1 MRRIV
6 YTCDRC
12 GREIRTSEENP
23 MAIAI
28 DFAMREEND
37 TSPRK
42 PATEEIR
49 NVMSEMLGR
58 DYCYDCVEKIAKFAK
73 YMMYLDGEHA
83 EERADAML
91 KENERLCQEVGTLND
106 AKEDLM
112 QQVSR
117 MSEENEHLRGEVDE
131 LNGRIADMKLETLA
145 EDAKKAADAAV
156 SSNNK
161 RKIGK
166 PPKQAAEEPAAEA
179 EKPEKPKREHQKREP
194 DAGKI
199 VALSVAGWSFDRIAS
214 DMHMD
219 EDEVRNILQRVS
231 REGR

>member
-49 NVMSEMLGR
+49 NAMSEMLGR
-58 DYCYDCVEKIAKFAK
+58 DYCYDCVEKIAS
-73 YMMYLDGEHA
+73 YMKNVDDESA
-83 EERADAML
+83 EEREDAMFKEIGRLTDL
-91 KENERLCQEVGTLND
+91 KESLI
-106 AKEDLM
+106 
-112 QQVSR
+112 QQVDR
-117 MSEENEHLRGEVDE
+117 ANEENMCLRDEVDE
-131 LNGRIADMKLETLA
+131 LNGRITDMKREALA
-145 EDAKKAADAAV
+145 EDAKKAADEV

-161 RKIGK
+161 KKTGR
-166 PPKQAAEEPAAEA
+166 PPKQGTEDAAAEA
-179 EKPEKPKREHQKREP
+179 EKPKRERQKREP

-199 VALSVAGWSFDRIAS
+199 VALAVAGWDTDHIAS

-219 EDEVRNILQRVS
+219 EAEVKNILKRESQRYK
-231 REGR
+231 

>member
-28 DFAMREEND
+28 DFAMREDND
-37 TSPRK
+37 TGPRK

-49 NVMSEMLGR
+49 NAMSSMLGR
-58 DYCYDCVEKIAKFAK
+58 DYCYDCVEKIAR
-73 YMMYLDGEHA
+73 YMKIVDGESD
-83 EERADAML
+83 EERADAMF
-91 KENERLCQEVGTLND
+91 KENERLCQEIGELTDL
-106 AKEDLM
+106 KESLI
-112 QQVSR
+112 QQVDR
-117 MSEENEHLRGEVDE
+117 ANEENACLRGEVDE
-131 LNGRIADMKLETLA
+131 LNGRIADMKRETLA
-145 EDAKKAADAAV
+145 EDAKKAAV

-161 RKIGK
+161 KKIGR
-166 PPKQAAEEPAAEA
+166 PPKPGTEEAAAKA
-179 EKPEKPKREHQKREP
+179 EKPKRERQKREP

-199 VALSVAGWSFDRIAS
+199 VALAVAGWDTDHIAS

-219 EDEVRNILQRVS
+219 EAEVKNILKRESQRYK
-231 REGR
+231 

>member
-28 DFAMREEND
+28 DFAMREDND
-37 TSPRK
+37 TSLRQ

-49 NVMSEMLGR
+49 NAVSSMLGR
-58 DYCYDCVEKIAKFAK
+58 DYCYDCVEKIAS
-73 YMMYLDGEHA
+73 YMRGLDGELA
-83 EERADAML
+83 DERADAMF
-91 KENERLCQEVGTLND
+91 KENERLCQELGTLND
-106 AKEDLM
+106 TKEDLS
-112 QQVSR
+112 QQIRTMAV
-117 MSEENEHLRGEVDE
+117 ENERLRGEVDE
-131 LNGRIADMKLETLA
+131 LNGRIADMKRETLA
-145 EDAKKAADAAV
+145 EDAKKAAV

-161 RKIGK
+161 KKIGR
-166 PPKQAAEEPAAEA
+166 PPKQGTEAVAAEA
-179 EKPEKPKREHQKREP
+179 EKPKQERKPKEP

-199 VALSVAGWSFDRIAS
+199 VALSAAGWDSEKIAM

-219 EDEVRNILQRVS
+219 ESEVKNILKRERQRYQ
-231 REGR
+231 

>member
-28 DFAMREEND
+28 DFAMREDND
-37 TSPRK
+37 TSLRQ

-49 NVMSEMLGR
+49 NAMSSMLGR
-58 DYCYDCVEKIAKFAK
+58 DYCYDCVEKIAR
-73 YMMYLDGEHA
+73 YMRGIDGELA
-83 EERADAML
+83 AERADAMF
-91 KENERLCQEVGTLND
+91 KENERLCQELGTLND
-106 AKEDLM
+106 TKEDLS
-112 QQVSR
+112 QQIR
-117 MSEENEHLRGEVDE
+117 TMAEENERLRGEVDE
-131 LNGRIADMKLETLA
+131 LNGRIADMKRETLA
-145 EDAKKAADAAV
+145 EDAKKAAV

-161 RKIGK
+161 KKIGR
-166 PPKQAAEEPAAEA
+166 PPKQGTEDAAAKAEN
-179 EKPEKPKREHQKREP
+179 PEKPKRERQKREP

-199 VALSVAGWSFDRIAS
+199 VALSAAGWDSEKIAM

-219 EDEVRNILQRVS
+219 ESEVKNILK
-231 REGR
+231 RERQKYQ

>member
-37 TSPRK
+37 RSQRQ
-42 PATEEIR
+42 PATEKIR
-49 NVMSEMLGR
+49 NAMSEILGR
-58 DYCYDCVEKIAKFAK
+58 DYCYDCVEKIAS
-73 YMMYLDGEHA
+73 YMKNVDDETA
-83 EERADAML
+83 EARADAMFKEIGRLTDL
-91 KENERLCQEVGTLND
+91 KESLI
-106 AKEDLM
+106 
-112 QQVSR
+112 QQVDR
-117 MSEENEHLRGEVDE
+117 MNEENAYLRGEVDE

-145 EDAKKAADAAV
+145 EDAKKAAV

-161 RKIGK
+161 KKSEDRS
-166 PPKQAAEEPAAEA
+166 PKQAAEEPAAKVV
-179 EKPEKPKREHQKREP
+179 KPEKPKREHQKREP

-199 VALSVAGWSFDRIAS
+199 VALAAAGWDTDRIAS

-219 EDEVRNILQRVS
+219 EAEVKNILKRESQRYK
-231 REGR
+231 

>member
-28 DFAMREEND
+28 DFAMREDND
-37 TSPRK
+37 TSLRQ
-42 PATEEIR
+42 PATEGIR

-58 DYCYDCVEKIAKFAK
+58 DYCYDCVEKIAN
-73 YMMYLDGEHA
+73 YMKNVDDESA
-83 EERADAML
+83 EERADAMFKEIGELTDL
-91 KENERLCQEVGTLND
+91 KESLS
-106 AKEDLM
+106 
-112 QQVSR
+112 QQIDR
-117 MSEENEHLRGEVDE
+117 MSEENLCLRGEVDE

-145 EDAKKAADAAV
+145 EDAKKAAV

-161 RKIGK
+161 KKSEDRS
-166 PPKQAAEEPAAEA
+166 PKQAAEEPAAKVV
-179 EKPEKPKREHQKREP
+179 KPEKPKREHQKREP

-199 VALSVAGWSFDRIAS
+199 VALAAAGWDTDRIAS

-219 EDEVRNILQRVS
+219 EAEVKNIMKRESQRYK
-231 REGR
+231 

>member
-28 DFAMREEND
+28 DFAMREDND
-37 TSPRK
+37 RSPRQ
-42 PATEEIR
+42 PATEGIR

-58 DYCYDCVEKIAKFAK
+58 DYCYDCVEKIAN
-73 YMMYLDGEHA
+73 YMKNIDGETA
-83 EERADAML
+83 EERADAMF

-131 LNGRIADMKLETLA
+131 LNGRIADMKRETLA
-145 EDAKKAADAAV
+145 EDAKKAAV
-156 SSNNK
+156 SSDNK
-161 RKIGK
+161 KKTGR
-166 PPKQAAEEPAAEA
+166 PPKQGTEDAAAKA
-179 EKPEKPKREHQKREP
+179 EKPEKPKREHKKREP

-199 VALSVAGWSFDRIAS
+199 VALAVAGWSTDHIAS

-219 EDEVRNILQRVS
+219 EAEVKNILKRERQRYQ
-231 REGR
+231 

>member
-28 DFAMREEND
+28 DFAMREDND
-37 TSPRK
+37 TSLRQ

-49 NVMSEMLGR
+49 NAMSSMLGR
-58 DYCYDCVEKIAKFAK
+58 DYCYDCVEKITS
-73 YMMYLDGEHA
+73 YMRGIDGELA
-83 EERADAML
+83 DERADAMF
-91 KENERLCQEVGTLND
+91 KENERLCQELGTLND
-106 AKEDLM
+106 TKEDLS
-112 QQVSR
+112 QQIR
-117 MSEENEHLRGEVDE
+117 TMAAENERLRGEVEE
-131 LNGRIADMKLETLA
+131 LSGRIADMKRETLA

-161 RKIGK
+161 KKAGR

-179 EKPEKPKREHQKREP
+179 EKPKRERQKREP

-199 VALSVAGWSFDRIAS
+199 VALSAAGWDSEKIAM

-219 EDEVRNILQRVS
+219 ESEVKNILKRECQRYQ
-231 REGR
+231 

>member
-28 DFAMREEND
+28 DFAMREDND
-37 TSPRK
+37 TSLRQ
-42 PATEEIR
+42 PATEKIR
-49 NVMSEMLGR
+49 NAMSEMLGR
-58 DYCYDCVEKIAKFAK
+58 DYCYDCVEKIAS
-73 YMMYLDGEHA
+73 YMRNVDDESA
-83 EERADAML
+83 EERADAMF
-91 KENERLCQEVGTLND
+91 KENERLCQEIGELTDL
-106 AKEDLM
+106 KESLIQEVD
-112 QQVSR
+112 R
-117 MSEENEHLRGEVDE
+117 ANEENACLRGEVDE

-145 EDAKKAADAAV
+145 EGAKKAADAAV

-161 RKIGK
+161 KKSEER
-166 PPKQAAEEPAAEA
+166 PPKLGTEDAAAKA
-179 EKPEKPKREHQKREP
+179 EKPKRERQKREP

-199 VALSVAGWSFDRIAS
+199 VALAAAGWDTDRIAS

-219 EDEVRNILQRVS
+219 EAEVKNILKRESQRYK
-231 REGR
+231 

>member
-28 DFAMREEND
+28 DFAMREDND
-37 TSPRK
+37 TGPRK

-49 NVMSEMLGR
+49 NAMSEMLGR
-58 DYCYDCVEKIAKFAK
+58 DYCYDCVEKIAS
-73 YMMYLDGEHA
+73 YMKNVDDESA
-83 EERADAML
+83 EEREDAMFKEIGRLTDL
-91 KENERLCQEVGTLND
+91 KESLI
-106 AKEDLM
+106 
-112 QQVSR
+112 QQVDR
-117 MSEENEHLRGEVDE
+117 ANEENACLRGEVEE
-131 LNGRIADMKLETLA
+131 LNGRIADMRRETLA
-145 EDAKKAADAAV
+145 EDAKKAADEV

-161 RKIGK
+161 KKTGR
-166 PPKQAAEEPAAEA
+166 PPKQDAEAAAAEA
-179 EKPEKPKREHQKREP
+179 EKPKRERQKREP

-199 VALSVAGWSFDRIAS
+199 VALAVAGWDTDHIAS

-219 EDEVRNILQRVS
+219 EAEVKNILKRESQRYK
-231 REGR
+231 

>member
-42 PATEEIR
+42 PATEEVR
-49 NVMSEMLGR
+49 NAMSSMLGR
-58 DYCYDCVEKIAKFAK
+58 DYCYDCVEKIAS
-73 YMMYLDGEHA
+73 YMKNVDDESA
-83 EERADAML
+83 EERADAMFKEIGRLTDL
-91 KENERLCQEVGTLND
+91 KESLI
-106 AKEDLM
+106 
-112 QQVSR
+112 QQVDR
-117 MSEENEHLRGEVDE
+117 ANEENACLRGEVDE
-131 LNGRIADMKLETLA
+131 LNGRIADMKRETLA
-145 EDAKKAADAAV
+145 EDAKKAAV

-161 RKIGK
+161 KKIER
-166 PPKQAAEEPAAEA
+166 PPKQGTEEAAVKA
-179 EKPEKPKREHQKREP
+179 EKPKRERQKREP

-199 VALSVAGWSFDRIAS
+199 IALNDAGWSTDLIAME
-214 DMHMD
+214 MHMD
-219 EDEVRNILQRVS
+219 EAEVKNILKRESQRYK
-231 REGR
+231 

>member
-42 PATEEIR
+42 PATEEVR
-49 NVMSEMLGR
+49 NAMSEMLGR
-58 DYCYDCVEKIAKFAK
+58 DYCYDCVEKIVN
-73 YMMYLDGEHA
+73 YMKNVDDDSA
-83 EERADAML
+83 EERADAMFKEIGRLTDL
-91 KENERLCQEVGTLND
+91 KESLI
-106 AKEDLM
+106 
-112 QQVSR
+112 QQVDR
-117 MSEENEHLRGEVDE
+117 ANEENACLRGEVEE
-131 LNGRIADMKLETLA
+131 LNGRIADMRRETLA

-156 SSNNK
+156 PSNNK
-161 RKIGK
+161 RKTGR
-166 PPKQAAEEPAAEA
+166 PPKQATEEPAAEA
-179 EKPEKPKREHQKREP
+179 EKPEKPKRERQKREP

-199 VALSVAGWSFDRIAS
+199 VALSAAGWDSEKIAM

-219 EDEVRNILQRVS
+219 ESEVKNIMKRESQRYK
-231 REGR
+231 

>member
-28 DFAMREEND
+28 DFAMREDND
-37 TSPRK
+37 MSPRQ
-42 PATEEIR
+42 PATGDIR
-49 NVMSEMLGR
+49 SVMSNTLGR
-58 DYCYDCVEKIAKFAK
+58 DYCYDCVEKIAR
-73 YMMYLDGEHA
+73 YMMHLDGEHA
-83 EERADAML
+83 EEQAHELFKD
-91 KENERLCQEVGTLND
+91 NEHLCQEIGELTDL
-106 AKEDLM
+106 KESLT
-112 QQVSR
+112 QQIDR
-117 MSEENEHLRGEVDE
+117 MSEENLCLRGEVDE
-131 LNGRIADMKLETLA
+131 LNGRIADMKRETLA
-145 EDAKKAADAAV
+145 ADAKSAVDAAV

-161 RKIGK
+161 KKIERQ
-166 PPKQAAEEPAAEA
+166 PKKAAEEPAAEA

-199 VALSVAGWSFDRIAS
+199 VALAVAGWSTDHIAS

-219 EDEVRNILQRVS
+219 EAEVKNILKRESQRYK
-231 REGR
+231 

>member
-37 TSPRK
+37 TGPRK

-49 NVMSEMLGR
+49 NAMSGMLGR
-58 DYCYDCVEKIAKFAK
+58 DYCYDCVKKIAN
-73 YMMYLDGEHA
+73 YMKNVDDESA
-83 EERADAML
+83 EERADAMFKEIGRLTDL
-91 KENERLCQEVGTLND
+91 KESLI
-106 AKEDLM
+106 
-112 QQVSR
+112 QQVDR
-117 MSEENEHLRGEVDE
+117 ANEENACLRGEIDE
-131 LNGRIADMKLETLA
+131 LNGRIADMKRETLA
-145 EDAKKAADAAV
+145 ADAKSAVDAAV

-161 RKIGK
+161 KKIGR
-166 PPKQAAEEPAAEA
+166 PPKPGTEEAAAKAA
-179 EKPEKPKREHQKREP
+179 KPKRERQKREP

-199 VALSVAGWSFDRIAS
+199 VALAVAGWDTDHIAS

-219 EDEVRNILQRVS
+219 EAEVKNILKRESQRYK
-231 REGR
+231 

>member
-37 TSPRK
+37 TGPRQ

-49 NVMSEMLGR
+49 NAMSNILGR
-58 DYCYDCVEKIAKFAK
+58 DYCYDCVEKIAR
-73 YMMYLDGEHA
+73 YMKIVDGESD
-83 EERADAML
+83 EERADAMF
-91 KENERLCQEVGTLND
+91 KENERLCQEIGELTDL
-106 AKEDLM
+106 KESLI
-112 QQVSR
+112 QQVDR
-117 MSEENEHLRGEVDE
+117 ANEENACLRGEVDE
-131 LNGRIADMKLETLA
+131 LNGRIADMKRKALA
-145 EDAKKAADAAV
+145 EDAKKAAV

-161 RKIGK
+161 KKSEDR
-166 PPKQAAEEPAAEA
+166 PPKQGTEDAAAKA

-199 VALSVAGWSFDRIAS
+199 VALAVAGWDTDHIAS

-219 EDEVRNILQRVS
+219 EDEVKNILKRERQRYQ
-231 REGR
+231 

>member
-12 GREIRTSEENP
+12 GREIRTSDENP

-37 TSPRK
+37 RGPRK
-42 PATEEIR
+42 PATGEIR
-49 NVMSEMLGR
+49 NAMSDMLGR
-58 DYCYDCVEKIAKFAK
+58 DYCYDCVEKIVR
-73 YMMYLDGEHA
+73 YMKSADSELIS
-83 EERADAML
+83 ERMDAMSE
-91 KENERLCQEVGTLND
+91 ENECLHHEVGELSDT
-106 AKEDLM
+106 KEALM
-112 QQVSR
+112 QQVDR
-117 MSEENEHLRGEVDE
+117 MNAENEHLRGEVDE

-161 RKIGK
+161 KKTGR
-166 PPKQAAEEPAAEA
+166 PPKQGTEDAAA
-179 EKPEKPKREHQKREP
+179 KVEKPKRERQKREP

-199 VALSVAGWSFDRIAS
+199 TALAAAGWSTDHIAS

-219 EDEVRNILQRVS
+219 EAEVKNILKRESQRYK
-231 REGR
+231 

>member
-37 TSPRK
+37 TGPRQ
-42 PATEEIR
+42 PATGDIR
-49 NVMSEMLGR
+49 SVMSNTLGR
-58 DYCYDCVEKIAKFAK
+58 DYCYDCVEKIAR
-73 YMMYLDGEHA
+73 YMKSVDGESA
-83 EERADAML
+83 EERADAMF
-91 KENERLCQEVGTLND
+91 KENEHLCQEIGELTDL
-106 AKEDLM
+106 KESLT
-112 QQVSR
+112 QQIDR
-117 MSEENEHLRGEVDE
+117 MSEENLCLRGEADE
-131 LNGRIADMKLETLA
+131 LNGRIADMKREALA
-145 EDAKKAADAAV
+145 ADAKSAVDAAV

-161 RKIGK
+161 KKTGR

-179 EKPEKPKREHQKREP
+179 EKLEKPKREHQKREP

-199 VALSVAGWSFDRIAS
+199 AALAVAGWSTDRIAS

-219 EDEVRNILQRVS
+219 EAEVKNILKRESQRYQ
-231 REGR
+231 

>member
-28 DFAMREEND
+28 DFAMREDND
-37 TSPRK
+37 RGPRQ
-42 PATEEIR
+42 PATEGIR
-49 NVMSEMLGR
+49 NAMSDMLGR

-91 KENERLCQEVGTLND
+91 KENEQLCQEIGELTDL
-106 AKEDLM
+106 KESLT
-112 QQVSR
+112 QQIDR
-117 MSEENEHLRGEVDE
+117 MSEENLCLRGEVDE
-131 LNGRIADMKLETLA
+131 LNGRIADMKRETLA
-145 EDAKKAADAAV
+145 EDAKKAAV

-161 RKIGK
+161 KKTGR

-179 EKPEKPKREHQKREP
+179 EKLEKPKREHQKREP

-199 VALSVAGWSFDRIAS
+199 AALAVAGWSTDRIAS

-219 EDEVRNILQRVS
+219 EAEVKNILKRESQRYQ
-231 REGR
+231 

>member
-28 DFAMREEND
+28 DFAMREDND
-37 TSPRK
+37 TSLRQ

-49 NVMSEMLGR
+49 NAMSSMLGR
-58 DYCYDCVEKIAKFAK
+58 DYCYDCVEKIAS
-73 YMMYLDGEHA
+73 YMKGLDGELVD
-83 EERADAML
+83 ERADAMF
-91 KENERLCQEVGTLND
+91 KENERLCQELGTLND
-106 AKEDLM
+106 TKEDLS
-112 QQVSR
+112 QQIRTMAV
-117 MSEENEHLRGEVDE
+117 ENERLRGEVEE
-131 LNGRIADMKLETLA
+131 LNGRIADMKRETLA
-145 EDAKKAADAAV
+145 EDAKNAAV

-161 RKIGK
+161 KKIGR
-166 PPKQAAEEPAAEA
+166 PLKQGTEDAAAKAEN
-179 EKPEKPKREHQKREP
+179 PEKPKRERQKREP

-199 VALSVAGWSFDRIAS
+199 VALAVAGWSMDRIAS

-219 EDEVRNILQRVS
+219 EAEVKSILW
-231 REGR
+231 RESQQCK

>member
-12 GREIRTSEENP
+12 GREIRTYEENP

-28 DFAMREEND
+28 DFAMREDND
-37 TSPRK
+37 RGPRQ

-49 NVMSEMLGR
+49 NAMSDMLGR
-58 DYCYDCVEKIAKFAK
+58 DYCYDCVEKIAR
-73 YMMYLDGEHA
+73 YMKSVDDE
-83 EERADAML
+83 DAMF
-91 KENERLCQEVGTLND
+91 KENERLCQEIGRLTDL
-106 AKEDLM
+106 KESLI
-112 QQVSR
+112 QQVDR
-117 MSEENEHLRGEVDE
+117 MNEENACLRGEVDE

-145 EDAKKAADAAV
+145 EDVKKAADAAV

-161 RKIGK
+161 KKIGR
-166 PPKQAAEEPAAEA
+166 PPKPGTEAAAVKAENQ
-179 EKPEKPKREHQKREP
+179 EKPKRERQKREP

-199 VALSVAGWSFDRIAS
+199 TALAAAGWSTDRIAS

-219 EDEVRNILQRVS
+219 EAEVKNILKRESQRYK
-231 REGR
+231 

>member
-12 GREIRTSEENP
+12 GREIRTSEESP

-28 DFAMREEND
+28 DFAMREDND

-49 NVMSEMLGR
+49 NAMSDMLGR
-58 DYCYDCVEKIAKFAK
+58 DYCYDCVEKIAR
-73 YMMYLDGEHA
+73 YMRGLDGELA
-83 EERADAML
+83 DEREDAMF

-112 QQVSR
+112 QKISTMV
-117 MSEENEHLRGEVDE
+117 EENEHLRGEVDE
-131 LNGRIADMKLETLA
+131 LNGRIADMKRETLA
-145 EDAKKAADAAV
+145 EDAKKAAA

-161 RKIGK
+161 KKIGR
-166 PPKQAAEEPAAEA
+166 PPKQGTEEAAVKA
-179 EKPEKPKREHQKREP
+179 EKPKREQKKREP
-194 DAGKI
+194 DTGKI
-199 VALSVAGWSFDRIAS
+199 TALAAAGWSTDRIAS

-219 EDEVRNILQRVS
+219 EDEVKNILKRESQRYK
-231 REGR
+231 

>member
-12 GREIRTSEENP
+12 GREIKTSEENP

-37 TSPRK
+37 RGPRK
-42 PATEEIR
+42 PATEKIR
-49 NVMSEMLGR
+49 NAMSEMLGR
-58 DYCYDCVEKIAKFAK
+58 DYCYDCVEKIAS
-73 YMMYLDGEHA
+73 YMKNVDDESA
-83 EERADAML
+83 EERADAMFKEIGRLTDL
-91 KENERLCQEVGTLND
+91 KESLI
-106 AKEDLM
+106 
-112 QQVSR
+112 QQVDR
-117 MSEENEHLRGEVDE
+117 MSEENLCLRGEVDE

-145 EDAKKAADAAV
+145 EDAKKAAV

-161 RKIGK
+161 KKSEDRS
-166 PPKQAAEEPAAEA
+166 PKQAAEEPAAKVV
-179 EKPEKPKREHQKREP
+179 KPEKPKREHQKREP

-199 VALSVAGWSFDRIAS
+199 VALAAAGWDTDRIAS

-219 EDEVRNILQRVS
+219 EAEVKNILKRESQRYK
-231 REGR
+231 

>member
-12 GREIRTSEENP
+12 GHEIRTSEENP

-49 NVMSEMLGR
+49 NAMSEMLGR
-58 DYCYDCVEKIAKFAK
+58 DYCYDCVEKIAN
-73 YMMYLDGEHA
+73 YMKNVDDESA
-83 EERADAML
+83 DERADAMFKEIGRLTDL
-91 KENERLCQEVGTLND
+91 KESLIQQVDRANEENERL
-106 AKEDLM
+106 
-112 QQVSR
+112 
-117 MSEENEHLRGEVDE
+117 RGEVEE
-131 LNGRIADMKLETLA
+131 LNGRIADMRRETLA
-145 EDAKKAADAAV
+145 EDAKKAAV

-161 RKIGK
+161 KKIER
-166 PPKQAAEEPAAEA
+166 PPKQGTEEAAVKA
-179 EKPEKPKREHQKREP
+179 EKPKREQKKREP

-199 VALSVAGWSFDRIAS
+199 VALAVAGWDTDHIAS

-219 EDEVRNILQRVS
+219 EAEVKNILKRESQRYK
-231 REGR
+231 